1 MSLRL
6 GSTTEQGIE
15 QAFTDGSI
23 LRTHMLRPTWHYV
36 TPADIR
42 WMLALTAPH
51 VHSANAPMLRQVGLD
66 RAMLE
71 RTKAVLIKAL
81 EHTKQ
86 QTRAEL
92 RQALELAGIAT
103 GDGLCLAYIMMNA
116 ELEGLICSGGRRGK
130 QFTYALLDERA
141 PHARTLSR
149 QEALVELS
157 RRYFLSRGPATVQDF
172 AKWSGMTI
180 ADATGGL

>member
-116 ELEGLICSGGRRGK
+116 ELEGLICSGGRRGSSSPM
-130 QFTYALLDERA
+130 RCSMNA
-141 PHARTLSR
+141 PHTPEHYRARKLW
-149 QEALVELS
+149 
-157 RRYFLSRGPATVQDF
+157 
-172 AKWSGMTI
+172 WSFPGDI
-180 ADATGGL
+180 S